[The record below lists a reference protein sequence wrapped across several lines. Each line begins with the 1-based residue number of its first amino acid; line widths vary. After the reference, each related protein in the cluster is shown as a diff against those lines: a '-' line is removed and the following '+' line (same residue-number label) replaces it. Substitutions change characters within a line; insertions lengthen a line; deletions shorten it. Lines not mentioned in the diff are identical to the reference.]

1 MRNIFFIL
9 ISLGLALTVHAED
22 FAKILD
28 GTSFLVPMVSEQPR
42 GTVRTALTGF
52 NGYYDGT
59 HLRNEDAL
67 VFAQRFAPR
76 WTRLQFGYAL
86 AFQESSYSEVEYV
99 IGAQLELPIR
109 LSQDESLATA
119 ALLSVNS
126 SYISYRPEA
135 FRSAAFSLPLRFQ
148 VWPRL
153 RATAFAGFGYRS
165 VESSYKFGV
174 HPYRGENCHPE
185 PEQTWVHPRGGALEY
200 AAHRNFH
207 FSLEY
212 LRSTYYSFNRDYRF
226 MNERWTE
233 VRQSIAPGLR
243 FTSGEWSLA
252 AGFPYTLSG
261 KTAAEGLIFNL
272 AFQPVGRSRQ

>member
-28 GTSFLVPMVSEQPR
+28 GTSFLVPTVSVQPR
-42 GTVRTALTGF
+42 GAIRTALTGF

-67 VFAQRFAPR
+67 VFTQKFAPR
-76 WTRLQFGYAL
+76 WTSLQFGYAIS
-86 AFQESSYSEVEYV
+86 F
-99 IGAQLELPIR
+99 LEDKFGNHQYAVFFETPIR
-109 LSQDESLATA
+109 LAQDRSF
-119 ALLSVNS
+119 SVS
-126 SYISYRPEA
+126 PKLKVSIARELRA
-135 FRSAAFSLPLRFQ
+135 IHLSLPFSAQ

-153 RATAFAGFGYRS
+153 RAIAFAGFGYREADIGPLKIHPRDCS
-165 VESSYKFGV
+165 LEGDCFPESEGAY
-174 HPYRGENCHPE
+174 
-185 PEQTWVHPRGGALEY
+185 VHPRGAALEY
-200 AAHRNFH
+200 TPYKNLNL
-207 FSLEY
+207 SLEY
-212 LRSTYYSFNRDYRF
+212 ARTTYYSFMTELSNGSNYA
-226 MNERWTE
+226 RWTE